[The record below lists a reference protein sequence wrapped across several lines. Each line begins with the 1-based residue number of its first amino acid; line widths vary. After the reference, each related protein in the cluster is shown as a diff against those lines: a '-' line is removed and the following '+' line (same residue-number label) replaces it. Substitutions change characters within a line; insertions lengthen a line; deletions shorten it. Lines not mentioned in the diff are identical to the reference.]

1 MDDRTIEKI
10 FAIGYQVGIIN
21 LARELGL
28 IDEEVTEQKAYKMY
42 GKRRVQ
48 QWRHKRWIVG
58 YPSGNSQR
66 AKFYYRRSELETA
79 RRMLDMANIIPPTR
93 INQIIQ
99 HNLTNEK

>member
-28 IDEEVTEQKAYKMY
+28 IDEHVTEQQAYKMY
-42 GKRRVQ
+42 GKSRVQ
-48 QWRHKRWIVG
+48 KWRHKRWIVG
-58 YPSGNSQR
+58 YPTGNSQR

-79 RRMLDMANIIPPTR
+79 SRMLDLQNIIPPAR
-93 INQIIQ
+93 IKQILEQI
-99 HNLTNEK
+99 